1 MIKFNNSFAS
11 QRKGE
16 ILSQTEKPQNNQKK
30 RNHILLFL
38 ALFFILSGAA
48 YAFYYYT
55 YSRFYESTDNAYV
68 GQNIVYVTPQ
78 ISGNV
83 NAIYVSEMQSVKA
96 GERLAHLDSR
106 DAQLAFSS
114 AKEALAQSVRQIK
127 QTKMLQEEAKN
138 AISLA
143 QVNLD
148 KTKADLERNK
158 FLLSK
163 GAITGERFQN
173 LEFAKDAA
181 DANLQMANK
190 KLLSINV
197 LLKDKDISKNPEI
210 QNAILRVQKTYLDLK
225 RCDILAPVSG
235 MVAKKNLS
243 LGESVTSN
251 ATILSIVPQE
261 DFWVDANFKETQLQ
275 HIRIDQDVELI
286 SDLYGPD
293 MIFHGK
299 IVGIAAGTGAVFS
312 LLPAQN
318 ASGNWIKIVQ
328 RVPVRISLDPKE
340 VKGHPLQVGNSMSVT
355 VDLHNQDGGFLRRV
369 TSKDENNLNYKLYD
383 NSEHEAKALIKEII
397 EQNL

>member
-1 MIKFNNSFAS
+1 M
-11 QRKGE
+11 
-16 ILSQTEKPQNNQKK
+16 SQTEKPQKNQKK
-30 RNHILLFL
+30 RNNILLFL
-38 ALFFILSGAA
+38 ALFFLLSGAA
-48 YAFYYYT
+48 YIFYYYT

-78 ISGNV
+78 VSGNV
-83 NAIYVSEMQSVKA
+83 DAIYVSEMQNVKA
-96 GERLAHLDSR
+96 GEKMAHLDSR
-106 DAQLAFSS
+106 DAQLAFLS

-148 KTKADLERNK
+148 KTKADLERNR

-163 GAITGERFQN
+163 GAITGEKFQN

-190 KLLSINV
+190 KLLSLDV

-235 MVAKKNLS
+235 MIAKKNLS

-251 ATILSIVPQE
+251 TTIFSIVPQE

-275 HIRIDQDVELI
+275 HIRIDQDVELV
-286 SDLYGPD
+286 SDLYGND
-293 MIFHGK
+293 MTFHGK
-299 IVGIAAGTGAVFS
+299 IVGISAGTGAVFS

-340 VKGHPLQVGNSMSVT
+340 VKSHPLQVGNSMSVR
-355 VDLHNQDGGFLRRV
+355 VDLHKQNGGYLRRV
-369 TSKDENNLNYKLYD
+369 ASKDENNLHYQLYD
-383 NSEHEAKALIKEII
+383 NSENEAKALIKEII

>member
-1 MIKFNNSFAS
+1 
-11 QRKGE
+11 
-16 ILSQTEKPQNNQKK
+16 
-30 RNHILLFL
+30 
-38 ALFFILSGAA
+38 
-48 YAFYYYT
+48 
-55 YSRFYESTDNAYV
+55 
-68 GQNIVYVTPQ
+68 
-78 ISGNV
+78 
-83 NAIYVSEMQSVKA
+83 MQSVKA

-275 HIRIDQDVELI
+275 HIRIDQDVELV
-286 SDLYGPD
+286 SDLYGKD
-293 MIFHGK
+293 MTFHGK

-328 RVPVRISLDPKE
+328 RVPVRITLDPNV
-340 VKGHPLQVGNSMSVT
+340 VKSHPLQVGNSMSVT
-355 VDLHNQDGGFLRRV
+355 VDLHKQNGGFLRRV

>member
-1 MIKFNNSFAS
+1 MS
-11 QRKGE
+11 Q
-16 ILSQTEKPQNNQKK
+16 IEKPQNNQKK

-48 YAFYYYT
+48 YLFYYYT

-78 ISGNV
+78 VSGNV
-83 NAIYVSEMQSVKA
+83 DAIYVSEMQNVKA
-96 GERLAHLDSR
+96 GEKMAHLDSR
-106 DAQLAFSS
+106 DAQLAFLS

-163 GAITGERFQN
+163 GAITGEKFQN

-190 KLLSINV
+190 KLLSIDA

-235 MVAKKNLS
+235 MIAKKNLS

-275 HIRIDQDVELI
+275 HIRIDQDVKLV
-286 SDLYGPD
+286 SDLYGQD
-293 MIFHGK
+293 MTFHGK

-340 VKGHPLQVGNSMSVT
+340 VKTHPLQVGNSMSVT
-355 VDLHNQDGGFLRRV
+355 VDLHKQNGGFLKRV
-369 TSKDENNLNYKLYD
+369 ASKDENNLNYKLYD
-383 NSEHEAKALIKEII
+383 NSENEAKAVVKEII

>member
-1 MIKFNNSFAS
+1 M
-11 QRKGE
+11 
-16 ILSQTEKPQNNQKK
+16 SQTEQPQNNQKK
-30 RNHILLFL
+30 RNYILLFL
-38 ALFFILSGAA
+38 ALFFLLSGAA
-48 YAFYYYT
+48 YIFYYYT
-55 YSRFYESTDNAYV
+55 YSQFYESTDNAYV

-78 ISGNV
+78 VSGNV
-83 NAIYVSEMQSVKA
+83 DAIYVSEMQNVKA
-96 GERLAHLDSR
+96 GERMAHLDSR
-106 DAQLAFSS
+106 DAQLAFLS

-163 GAITGERFQN
+163 GAITGEKFQN

-190 KLLSINV
+190 KLLSIDV

-210 QNAILRVQKTYLDLK
+210 QNAILRVQKTYLDLR

-235 MVAKKNLS
+235 MIAKKNLS

-251 ATILSIVPQE
+251 ATILSIVPQQ

-275 HIRIDQDVELI
+275 HIRIDQDVELV
-286 SDLYGPD
+286 SDLYGKD
-293 MIFHGK
+293 MTFHGK

-328 RVPVRISLDPKE
+328 RVPVRITLDPKE
-340 VKGHPLQVGNSMSVT
+340 VKSHPLQVGNSMSVT
-355 VDLHNQDGGFLRRV
+355 VDLHKQNGGFLRRV

-383 NSEHEAKALIKEII
+383 NSDNEAKALIKEII

>member
-1 MIKFNNSFAS
+1 MS
-11 QRKGE
+11 Q
-16 ILSQTEKPQNNQKK
+16 IEKPQNNQKK

-48 YAFYYYT
+48 YLFYYYT

-78 ISGNV
+78 VSGNV
-83 NAIYVSEMQSVKA
+83 DAIYVSEMQNVKA
-96 GERLAHLDSR
+96 GEKMAHLDSR
-106 DAQLAFSS
+106 DAQLAFLS

-163 GAITGERFQN
+163 GAITGEKFQN

-190 KLLSINV
+190 KLLSIDA

-235 MVAKKNLS
+235 MIAKKNLS

-251 ATILSIVPQE
+251 TTILSIVPQE

-275 HIRIDQDVELI
+275 HIRIDQDVKLV
-286 SDLYGPD
+286 SDLYGQD
-293 MIFHGK
+293 MTFHGK

-340 VKGHPLQVGNSMSVT
+340 VKTHPLQVGNSMSVT
-355 VDLHNQDGGFLRRV
+355 VDLHKQNGGFLKRV
-369 TSKDENNLNYKLYD
+369 ASKDENNLNYKLYD
-383 NSEHEAKALIKEII
+383 NSENEAKALIKEII